1 VVEFVNQAKRILLI
15 APYGSYRTAA
25 YVKIAKQLGFDC
37 IVGSTGYHAVSHV
50 AGSTIIKLDLDSTDL
65 DLERLQEQH
74 SRTPFQGVI
83 ATDDSVVEIAAE
95 LAKRLHLPGN
105 SVEAVRRTCR
115 KDLLKN
121 AFLNSTVL
129 SPSGFKVRLDRPFER
144 QISLSTYPCVAKPLN
159 LSASRGVIRADNPGE
174 LKGALARIWRLIR
187 REGEDKHPI
196 ALVEQF
202 ISGKEIAVEGLLSNG
217 VLSILAI
224 FDKPIPLNG
233 PYFEETIYVTPS
245 ALSGAEQQEVKQV
258 LSRACQRLELR
269 QGPVHAECRLN
280 EQGIWII
287 DIASR
292 SIGGQCGQLI
302 KAGTGVTLE
311 EMIVR
316 NSVGESTTSKVIEK
330 AVGVMM
336 IPVAGSGG
344 ILRRIEGL
352 GNATRV
358 PGVTSVELDARPGQ
372 ILTPWPEG
380 CAYPG
385 FIFAEA
391 GSTDEVVRRLEQAHA
406 ELKFVYSPAL
416 PVHVVTATSSSQLFR
431 TDNVR
436 Q

>member
-1 VVEFVNQAKRILLI
+1 VKQAKRILLI

-25 YVKIAKQLGFDC
+25 YVTIAKQLGFDC

-50 AGSTIIKLDLDSTDL
+50 PGSTIINLDLGSADL
-65 DLERLQEQH
+65 DLERLQKQH
-74 SRTPFQGVI
+74 DRTPFHGVI
-83 ATDDSVVEIAAE
+83 ATDDSVVEFGAE

-129 SPSGFKVRLDRPFER
+129 SPSGFKVRLDRPFES

>member
-1 VVEFVNQAKRILLI
+1 MKQAKRVLLI

-50 AGSTIIKLDLDSTDL
+50 PGSTIINLDLGSVDL
-65 DLERLQEQH
+65 DLERLQKQH
-74 SRTPFQGVI
+74 DRTVFHGVI

-129 SPSGFKVRLDRPFER
+129 SPSGFEVRLDQPFET
-144 QISLSTYPCVAKPLN
+144 QISFSTYPCVAKPLT

-174 LKGALARIWRLIR
+174 LKAALARIWRLIQKD
-187 REGEDKHPI
+187 GEDKYPI
-196 ALVEQF
+196 ALVERF
-202 ISGKEIAVEGLLSNG
+202 IPGKEIAVEGLLLNG

-245 ALSGAEQQEVKQV
+245 ALSDDEQQEVKQV
-258 LSRACQRLELR
+258 LSRACECLELR

-336 IPVAGSGG
+336 IPVPGSGG

-352 GNATRV
+352 GNAARV
-358 PGVTSVELDARPGQ
+358 SGVTGVELDARPGQ

-391 GSTDEVVRRLEQAHA
+391 ESPGKVVRTLEQAHA
-406 ELKFVYSPAL
+406 ELKFVYSPSL
-416 PVHVVTATSSSQLFR
+416 PVHVVAATSSSQLFR

>member
-1 VVEFVNQAKRILLI
+1 MNQAKRILLI

-83 ATDDSVVEIAAE
+83 ATDDSVVEIAAG

-115 KDLLKN
+115 KDLLRN

-258 LSRACQRLELR
+258 LSHACQRLELR

-391 GSTDEVVRRLEQAHA
+391 GSTDEVVRRLEQAHT

>member
-1 VVEFVNQAKRILLI
+1 MNQAKRILLI

-83 ATDDSVVEIAAE
+83 ATDDSVVEIAAG

-115 KDLLKN
+115 KDLLRN

-385 FIFAEA
+385 FIFVEA
-391 GSTDEVVRRLEQAHA
+391 DSTDIVVRRLEQAHA

>member
-1 VVEFVNQAKRILLI
+1 VKQAKRVLLI

-50 AGSTIIKLDLDSTDL
+50 PGSTIINLDLGSVDL
-65 DLERLQEQH
+65 DLERLQKQH
-74 SRTPFQGVI
+74 DRTAFHGVI

-129 SPSGFKVRLDRPFER
+129 SPSGFEVRLDRPFET
-144 QISLSTYPCVAKPLN
+144 QISFPTYPCVAKPLT

-174 LKGALARIWRLIR
+174 LKAALARIWRLIQK
-187 REGEDKHPI
+187 EGEDKYPI
-196 ALVEQF
+196 ALVERF
-202 ISGKEIAVEGLLSNG
+202 IPGKEIAVEGLLLNG

-245 ALSGAEQQEVKQV
+245 ALSDAEQQEVKRV
-258 LSRACQRLELR
+258 LSRACECLELR

-336 IPVAGSGG
+336 IPVPGSGG

-352 GNATRV
+352 GNAARV
-358 PGVTSVELDARPGQ
+358 SGVTGVELDARPGQ

-391 GSTDEVVRRLEQAHA
+391 ESTGKVVRTLEQAHA
-406 ELKFVYSPAL
+406 ELKFVYSPSL
-416 PVHVVTATSSSQLFR
+416 PVHVVAATSSSQLFR

>member
-1 VVEFVNQAKRILLI
+1 MKQAKRVLLI

-50 AGSTIIKLDLDSTDL
+50 PGSTIINLDLGSVDL
-65 DLERLQEQH
+65 DLERLQKQH
-74 SRTPFQGVI
+74 DRTAFHGVI

-129 SPSGFKVRLDRPFER
+129 SPSGFEVRLDRPFET
-144 QISLSTYPCVAKPLN
+144 QISFSTYPCVAKPLT

-174 LKGALARIWRLIR
+174 LKAALARIWRLIQK
-187 REGEDKHPI
+187 EGEDKYPI
-196 ALVEQF
+196 ALVERF
-202 ISGKEIAVEGLLSNG
+202 IPGKEIAVEGLLLNG

-245 ALSGAEQQEVKQV
+245 ALSDAEQQEVKRV
-258 LSRACQRLELR
+258 LSRACECLELR

-316 NSVGESTTSKVIEK
+316 NSVGESTT
-330 AVGVMM
+330 
-336 IPVAGSGG
+336 
-344 ILRRIEGL
+344 
-352 GNATRV
+352 
-358 PGVTSVELDARPGQ
+358 
-372 ILTPWPEG
+372 
-380 CAYPG
+380 
-385 FIFAEA
+385 
-391 GSTDEVVRRLEQAHA
+391 
-406 ELKFVYSPAL
+406 
-416 PVHVVTATSSSQLFR
+416 
-431 TDNVR
+431 
-436 Q
+436 

>member
-50 AGSTIIKLDLDSTDL
+50 AGSTIIKLDLGSTDL

-391 GSTDEVVRRLEQAHA
+391 DSTDKVVRRLEQAHA

>member
-1 VVEFVNQAKRILLI
+1 VKQTKRILLI

-25 YVKIAKQLGFDC
+25 YLRITKQLGFDC
-37 IVGSTGYHAVSHV
+37 IVGSTGYHAVSH
-50 AGSTIIKLDLDSTDL
+50 APGSTIINLDRGSIDL
-65 DLERLQEQH
+65 DLERLQKQH
-74 SRTPFQGVI
+74 SRTPFDGVI
-83 ATDDSVVEIAAE
+83 ATDDSVVEIAAG

-115 KDLLKN
+115 KDLLKR
-121 AFLNSTVL
+121 ALLNSVVL
-129 SPSGFKVRLDRPFER
+129 SPKGFEVRLDRPFET
-144 QISLSTYPCVAKPLN
+144 QIAFASYPCVAKPLT
-159 LSASRGVIRADNPGE
+159 LSASRGVIRADNPDE
-174 LKGALARIWRLIR
+174 LKVALARIWRLIQK
-187 REGEDKHPI
+187 EGEDNYPV
-196 ALVEQF
+196 ALVERF
-202 ISGKEIAVEGLLSNG
+202 IHGKEIAVEGLLLGGN
-217 VLSILAI
+217 LSTLAI

-245 ALSGAEQQEVKQV
+245 ALSEAEQQEVNTV
-258 LSRACQRLELR
+258 LSHACQLLELR

-280 EQGIWII
+280 DEGVWII

-292 SIGGQCGQLI
+292 SIGGQCSQLI

-316 NSVGESTTSKVIEK
+316 NSVGEDTTNKVIEK

-336 IPVAGSGG
+336 IPVSGGGG

-352 GNATRV
+352 GNAV
-358 PGVTSVELDARPGQ
+358 GVAGITGVELDARPGQ

-391 GSTDEVVRRLEQAHA
+391 KSTENVVRALERAYA
-406 ELKFVYSPAL
+406 ELTFVYSPSL
-416 PVHVVTATSSSQLFR
+416 PVHVVAATSGSQQIR
-431 TDNVR
+431 TDSVR

>member
-1 VVEFVNQAKRILLI
+1 MKQAKRVLLI

-50 AGSTIIKLDLDSTDL
+50 PGSTIINLDLGSVDL
-65 DLERLQEQH
+65 DLERLQKQH
-74 SRTPFQGVI
+74 DRTAFHGVI

-129 SPSGFKVRLDRPFER
+129 SPSGFEVRLDRPFET
-144 QISLSTYPCVAKPLN
+144 QISFSTYPCVAKPLT

-174 LKGALARIWRLIR
+174 LKAALARIWRLIQK
-187 REGEDKHPI
+187 EGEDKYPI
-196 ALVEQF
+196 ALVERF
-202 ISGKEIAVEGLLSNG
+202 IPGKEIAVEGLLLNG

-245 ALSGAEQQEVKQV
+245 ALSDAEQQEVKRV
-258 LSRACQRLELR
+258 LSRACECLELR

-316 NSVGESTTSKVIEK
+316 NSVGENTPNEIIEK

-336 IPVAGSGG
+336 IPVLKDG
-344 ILRRIEGL
+344 ILRVVRGL
-352 GNATRV
+352 DGARSVAGVESIQITIPLGQRV
-358 PGVTSVELDARPGQ
+358 KPL
-372 ILTPWPEG
+372 PEG
-380 CAYPG
+380 RHYLG
-385 FIFAEA
+385 FIFA
-391 GSTDEVVRRLEQAHA
+391 R
-406 ELKFVYSPAL
+406 
-416 PVHVVTATSSSQLFR
+416 SSQPETAEASLR
-431 TDNVR
+431 RAYEELEIVIDPLKR
-436 Q
+436 GIGG

>member
-1 VVEFVNQAKRILLI
+1 MNQAKRILLI

-50 AGSTIIKLDLDSTDL
+50 AGSTIIKLDLGSSDL

-129 SPSGFKVRLDRPFER
+129 SPSGFKVRLDRPFES
-144 QISLSTYPCVAKPLN
+144 QISFSTYPCVAKPLN

-187 REGEDKHPI
+187 REGEDKPPI

-245 ALSGAEQQEVKQV
+245 ALSDAEQQEVKQV

-292 SIGGQCGQLI
+292 SIGGQCSQLI

-391 GSTDEVVRRLEQAHA
+391 DSTDKVVRRLEQAYA
-406 ELKFVYSPAL
+406 ELKFVYSPEL
-416 PVHVVTATSSSQLFR
+416 PVHVVTTTSSSQLFR

>member
-1 VVEFVNQAKRILLI
+1 MNQAKRILLI

-50 AGSTIIKLDLDSTDL
+50 AGSTIIKLDLGSTDL

-129 SPSGFKVRLDRPFER
+129 SPSGFKVRLDRPVES
-144 QISLSTYPCVAKPLN
+144 QISFSTYPCVAKPLN

-187 REGEDKHPI
+187 REGEDKPPI

-245 ALSGAEQQEVKQV
+245 ALSDAEQQEVKQV

-292 SIGGQCGQLI
+292 SIGGQCSQLI

-391 GSTDEVVRRLEQAHA
+391 DSTDKVVRRLEQAYA

-416 PVHVVTATSSSQLFR
+416 PVHVVTTTSSSQLFR

>member
-1 VVEFVNQAKRILLI
+1 M
-15 APYGSYRTAA
+15 
-25 YVKIAKQLGFDC
+25 
-37 IVGSTGYHAVSHV
+37 
-50 AGSTIIKLDLDSTDL
+50 
-65 DLERLQEQH
+65 
-74 SRTPFQGVI
+74 
-83 ATDDSVVEIAAE
+83 
-95 LAKRLHLPGN
+95 
-105 SVEAVRRTCR
+105 
-115 KDLLKN
+115 
-121 AFLNSTVL
+121 
-129 SPSGFKVRLDRPFER
+129 
-144 QISLSTYPCVAKPLN
+144 
-159 LSASRGVIRADNPGE
+159 
-174 LKGALARIWRLIR
+174 KGALARIWRLIR
-187 REGEDKHPI
+187 REGEDKPPI

-245 ALSGAEQQEVKQV
+245 ALSDAEQQEVKQV

-292 SIGGQCGQLI
+292 SIGGQCSQLI

-391 GSTDEVVRRLEQAHA
+391 DSTDKVVRRLEQAHA

-416 PVHVVTATSSSQLFR
+416 PVHVVTTTSSSQLFR

>member
-1 VVEFVNQAKRILLI
+1 MRQVKRILLI
-15 APYGSYRTAA
+15 TPHGSYRTAA
-25 YVKIAKQLGFDC
+25 YLEIAKQLGFIC
-37 IVGSTGYHAVSHV
+37 VVGSTGYHAVSDV
-50 AGSTIIKLDLDSTDL
+50 SGSTAVNLDGGSAEMDLDR
-65 DLERLQEQH
+65 LEEQNG
-74 SRTPFQGVI
+74 RTPFDGII
-83 ATDDSVVEIAAE
+83 ATDDSVVEIAAALTE
-95 LAKRLHLPGN
+95 RLHLPGN
-105 SVEAVRRTCR
+105 TVEAVRRTCR

-129 SPSGFKVRLDRPFER
+129 SPSAFEVRLDRPFET
-144 QISLSTYPCVAKPLN
+144 QISFSTYPCVAKPLT
-159 LSASRGVIRADNPGE
+159 LSASRGVIRADNPDE
-174 LKGALARIWRLIR
+174 LMAALARIWRLIQK
-187 REGEDKHPI
+187 EGEDKYPI
-196 ALVEQF
+196 ALVERF
-202 ISGKEIAVEGLLSNG
+202 IPGKEIAVEGLLLNG

-245 ALSGAEQQEVKQV
+245 ALSDAEQQEVKRV
-258 LSRACQRLELR
+258 LSRACERLELR

-292 SIGGQCGQLI
+292 SIGGQCSQLI

-316 NSVGESTTSKVIEK
+316 NAVGESTTSKVIEK

-336 IPVAGSGG
+336 IPVPGSGG

-352 GNATRV
+352 GNATGV
-358 PGVTSVELDARPGQ
+358 SGVTSVELDARPGQ

-391 GSTDEVVRRLEQAHA
+391 ESTGKVVRTLEQAHA
-406 ELKFVYSPAL
+406 ELKFVYSPSL
-416 PVHVVTATSSSQLFR
+416 PVLVVAATSSSQLFR
-431 TDNVR
+431 TGNVR